1 MILYILITLK
11 GIFGSATE
19 FCPFGCRCNI
29 RANGKINLRCN
40 DLHLNIFTVTNLS
53 FYDIDTI
60 DLAKNQLYA
69 FNGSQVSNFA
79 PNIWMLDLNRNKFE
93 RIENET
99 FKGFLNLKVLDLS
112 YNNISKIDVSAF
124 TQLESLIKLHLRG
137 NKIRTV
143 KCIWF
148 RNMTSLELI
157 DLGNNLI
164 ETFVQPPFLW
174 PVNLK
179 TLLLQSNQFH
189 IIPPLP
195 RSPEFVDLSENKID
209 CSCQQGDQ
217 ENVDNNV
224 LLNVHVTCN
233 KMSTET
239 WREQHWK
246 NPICVFPTVHIE
258 YKQIIDEVYFI
269 KCTGDGFPPPKVT
282 LKHGKVM
289 AISQQ
294 ESHVLYGLTNNTN
307 VICEVRNSVGNHES
321 TLRKIKNND
330 VVLVTKKASPTDQTV
345 SQSKFSVISFVC
357 YLILSFSCVLTFSA
371 LVVSLYIFNFSF
383 QHLLLFSEA

>member
-1 MILYILITLK
+1 MILYILITGK
-11 GIFGSATE
+11 GIHVLGAVTE

-29 RANGKINLRCN
+29 RANGKINPRCN
-40 DLHLNIFTVTNLS
+40 GLNLDIFPVSNIS
-53 FYDIDTI
+53 IYNIDTI

-79 PNIWMLDLNRNKFE
+79 PNIWMLDLNRNNFE

-99 FKGFLNLKVLDLS
+99 FKGCFNLKVLDLS
-112 YNNISKIDVSAF
+112 YNNISKIGSSAF
-124 TQLESLIKLHLRG
+124 NHLESLIKLHLRG

-143 KCIWF
+143 KCVWF

-164 ETFVQPPFLW
+164 ETFIQSPFLW
-174 PVNLK
+174 PANLK

-195 RSPEFVDLSENKID
+195 KNPQFVDLSENKID
-209 CSCQQGDQ
+209 CSCQQEKVEKD
-217 ENVDNNV
+217 V
-224 LLNVHVTCN
+224 LLNVHVICN
-233 KMSTET
+233 DMSTET
-239 WREQHWK
+239 WRKQHWK

-258 YKQIIDEVYFI
+258 YKQIIDGVYFI
-269 KCTGDGFPPPKVT
+269 KCTGDGFPPPTVS

-307 VICEVRNSVGNHES
+307 VTCEVRNSVGNHDS
-321 TLRKIKNND
+321 T
-330 VVLVTKKASPTDQTV
+330 
-345 SQSKFSVISFVC
+345 
-357 YLILSFSCVLTFSA
+357 
-371 LVVSLYIFNFSF
+371 
-383 QHLLLFSEA
+383 